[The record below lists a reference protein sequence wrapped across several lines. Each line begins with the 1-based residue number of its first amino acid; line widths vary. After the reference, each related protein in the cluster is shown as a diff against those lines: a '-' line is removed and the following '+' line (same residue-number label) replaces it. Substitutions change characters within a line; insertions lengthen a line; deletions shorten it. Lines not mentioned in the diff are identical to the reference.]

1 MPNVTDLISPS
12 FSTEKSST
20 YRLSIRE
27 YPNGF
32 SFCAVDSDDN
42 SCVAIKLTPSLSH
55 EEPLLA
61 LHFSEVRFV
70 KDAAFSVVPSAFL
83 RGGDSDAEFLPIGRH
98 LKKRAVLHS
107 ALLPNGN
114 AILFD
119 TKKFPGLQM
128 DYIPRHPLQELYQF
142 GTSLQRSDYCMA
154 EMNGAQLN
162 IITVTGHKL
171 RLANTFA
178 YETSEDAAYYILSVF
193 QQLALDAETV
203 PLHLIADER
212 APQCPT
218 GFLSE
223 YIRNVNIVKPGE
235 GWDAVFPA
243 DIYHRF
249 ATQLY
254 SLICA

>member
-1 MPNVTDLISPS
+1 
-12 FSTEKSST
+12 
-20 YRLSIRE
+20 
-27 YPNGF
+27 
-32 SFCAVDSDDN
+32 
-42 SCVAIKLTPSLSH
+42 
-55 EEPLLA
+55 
-61 LHFSEVRFV
+61 
-70 KDAAFSVVPSAFL
+70 
-83 RGGDSDAEFLPIGRH
+83 
-98 LKKRAVLHS
+98 
-107 ALLPNGN
+107 
-114 AILFD
+114 
-119 TKKFPGLQM
+119 
-128 DYIPRHPLQELYQF
+128 
-142 GTSLQRSDYCMA
+142 MA

-193 QQLALDAETV
+193 QQLALDVETV

-212 APQCPT
+212 APQCPA

-235 GWDAVFPA
+235 GWNAAFPA